1 MRRQA
6 SLLLA
11 IVALVTIV
19 ASLVA
24 PTAAQDVDPPD
35 PGPEPAA
42 IGEPVAPL
50 TDKRVYDMANLL
62 NNEQEASI
70 ESDAN
75 RLARHGIPNVVV
87 VHFSTLSPEEAGAFA
102 AEIRR
107 QWGVESSPGADDGL
121 VLLVS
126 INDTEENQGI
136 VTTLSWGD
144 NALPHYGVTSATAA
158 DIKRAWLD
166 RYIDGGNLF
175 EGIVFALRRLIYH
188 SIYDPAPQAPL
199 TGARADIGAIMP
211 AAGIALAAGALALA
225 GWCWSPQ
232 GRQRRPRQELADLAL
247 QWGVPILAAAVFALS
262 VAGRS
267 GWGVAAGLVLL
278 GIAMADWV
286 ARDPRQV
293 PETRGAP

>member
-6 SLLLA
+6 SPLLA
-11 IVALVTIV
+11 IFALIAILASVT
-19 ASLVA
+19 A
-24 PTAAQDVDPPD
+24 PVAAQDVDPPD
-35 PGPEPAA
+35 PGPEPGA
-42 IGEPVAPL
+42 IGAPVAPL

-75 RLARHGIPNVVV
+75 RLARHGIPNVIL
-87 VHFSTLSPEEAGAFA
+87 VHFSTLSPEETDAFA

-107 QWGVESSPGADDGL
+107 QWGVESGPGADDGL

-126 INDTEENQGI
+126 INDTETNQGI
-136 VTTLSWGD
+136 ATTLSWGD
-144 NALPHYGVTSATAA
+144 NALPHYGVTSTTAA
-158 DIKRAWLD
+158 DIQRTWLD

-175 EGIVFALRRLIYH
+175 EGIVFSLRRLIYH

-199 TGARADIGAIMP
+199 TGVRADLGAVMP
-211 AAGIALAAGALALA
+211 AVAIALAAGALALA
-225 GWCWSPQ
+225 GWCWSH
-232 GRQRRPRQELADLAL
+232 GRQRRRQELADLAL
-247 QWGVPILAAAVFALS
+247 QWGVPALAAAVFALS
-262 VAGRS
+262 IAGQS

-278 GIAMADWV
+278 GIALADWI
-286 ARDPRQV
+286 ARDPRQA